1 MMDRVKGFAGPLLAG
16 LSLFLLLP
24 LTHANPLDYY
34 VQRARTPSLPLAG
47 KKIHEGRFQQWIDH
61 HQHDLGTFAQRYY
74 VDEHFAAGKDAP
86 VFFYICGE
94 GACEKRHLQGAIWHF
109 AQQFHA
115 RLVAL
120 EHRYYGESHPFATLS
135 AANLRYLS
143 TDAAL
148 DDLANFQQ
156 QLSKERHWTGRWIAF
171 GGSYPGSLAAYYRL
185 KYPELAAGALASS
198 APVMAKSDF
207 IDYDAHVT
215 EVAGSD
221 CAGRMREAVRDIEA
235 SFTDPTRLQE
245 IKQLFSAEAIHEN
258 VDFIYVVADLG
269 AMAVQYGMRD
279 YFCEQLASPEKT
291 VLENYAAF
299 AQAIFNQ
306 YGITAVELSAQ
317 GAISENPADY
327 NKGFGLRAWLY
338 QSCTEYG
345 YWQNAHP
352 NPDKSTRS
360 RLINDEYHQ
369 RLCQRLFGLT
379 QPANTERMNTAYYF
393 PLIESGIDNIHF
405 TNGEQDPWSLLS
417 LADRNNNTGNPGL
430 AYSMIAGASHCDDL
444 AAPSA
449 DDSDSLIQTRE
460 RTALLLQDWLTS

>member
-1 MMDRVKGFAGPLLAG
+1 M
-16 LSLFLLLP
+16 LP

-34 VQRARTPSLPLAG
+34 IQRERAPSLPLAE

-61 HQHDLGTFAQRYY
+61 HHHDRGTFTQRYY
-74 VDEHFAAGKDAP
+74 VDESFAAGHDAP

-94 GACEKRHLQGAIWHF
+94 GACEKRHLQGAIRHF

-135 AANLRYLS
+135 TANLRYLS

-156 QLSKERHWTGRWIAF
+156 RLSEQRQWTGRWIAF

-185 KYPELAAGALASS
+185 KYPQLAAGALASS

-207 IDYDAHVT
+207 IEYDAHVT

-221 CAGRMREAVRDIEA
+221 CAGRMREAVRVIEA
-235 SFTDPTRLQE
+235 ALKDPMRLQA
-245 IKQLFSAEAIHEN
+245 IKQMFGAEDIKES

-279 YFCEQLASPEKT
+279 MFCEQLALPEKT

-299 AQAIFNQ
+299 AQAIFNH

-317 GAISENPADY
+317 GAISEDAADY
-327 NKGFGLRAWLY
+327 NKAFGLRAWLY
-338 QSCTEYG
+338 QSCSEYG

-352 NPDKSTRS
+352 NPDRSTRS
-360 RLINDEYHQ
+360 RLINAEYHQ
-369 RLCQRLFGLT
+369 MLCKRLFGLT
-379 QPANTERMNTAYYF
+379 QPANTDRMNTAYYF
-393 PLIESGIDNIHF
+393 PLMESSIDNIHF

-417 LADRNNNTGNPGL
+417 LAERNNNAGNPGL
-430 AYSMIAGASHCDDL
+430 TYSLISGASHCDDL
-444 AAPSA
+444 VAPSEA
-449 DDSDSLIQTRE
+449 DSDALIQTRE
-460 RTALLLQDWLTS
+460 RTALLLKHWLTS